1 MIYTIAFRKI
11 QEYAIVALAIVA
23 VPRLAQTQQSYEVAS
38 IRQSTPLIQAVTD
51 GSLLGMRVTP
61 GRITIGHMELSKL
74 IQTAYGIKKNQL
86 IGPAW
91 MGDGGDEPAF
101 DIDIKLLAGTT
112 ADQAPAILRTLL
124 AERFMLVAR
133 DTTKESETYAL
144 IVGEHGPTFSPRKP
158 QDTTEASKTN
168 DAEVS
173 MNTTSKGLAT
183 INYGGG
189 TVTLLP
195 AGAKRVET
203 STIQGLIN
211 YLSPEV
217 RLPIVDKTGLVGDFA
232 IKAETPPLPQGGTLP
247 SPEERA
253 NRREQTAFDL
263 VSRLGLKLV
272 PQKNPLRVI
281 IVESVSKRP
290 TAN

>member
-1 MIYTIAFRKI
+1 MY
-11 QEYAIVALAIVA
+11 
-23 VPRLAQTQQSYEVAS
+23 
-38 IRQSTPLIQAVTD
+38 
-51 GSLLGMRVTP
+51 
-61 GRITIGHMELSKL
+61 LSKL

-91 MGDGGDEPAF
+91 MGDGGDEPTF

-144 IVGEHGPTFSPRKP
+144 IVGEHGPMFSPQKP

-173 MNTTSKGLAT
+173 MTGTSKDLGT

-232 IKAETPPLPQGGTLP
+232 IKAETPPLPQRGGVALP

-253 NRREQTAFDL
+253 NMREQTAFDL
-263 VSRLGLKLV
+263 ASRLGLKLV
-272 PQKNPLRVI
+272 PQKNPLRVV